1 MTEKQEKRLY
11 EGLITELFPDDM
23 FRVCLDN
30 DDKVDNDHQGRKT
43 TDDQAINNFLDKLG
57 GGEINKAADPLD

>member
-43 TDDQAINNFLDKLG
+43 TDDQAINNF
-57 GGEINKAADPLD
+57 